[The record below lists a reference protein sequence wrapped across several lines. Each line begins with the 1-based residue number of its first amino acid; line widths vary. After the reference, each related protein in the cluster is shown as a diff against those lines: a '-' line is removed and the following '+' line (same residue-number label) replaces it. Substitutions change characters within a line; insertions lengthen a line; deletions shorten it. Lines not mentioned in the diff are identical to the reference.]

1 MPLRPTASKYKGRG
15 VMLFDNSQSKFES
28 LVRAYSTELYRYAHW
43 LCRDHFQAEDL
54 VQETFTRAWQGLDG
68 LRDAKAVKGWLYT
81 ILRREHARLYAHKR
95 LEIDE
100 HQELDDI
107 EGSGGSSAY
116 DGLEMRDALRTLPEG
131 YREPLLLQVLGGFSC
146 EEIASMM
153 DISTGAVMTRL
164 SRARLAARKLS
175 GKRTGY
181 KVRSK

>member
-1 MPLRPTASKYKGRG
+1 
-15 VMLFDNSQSKFES
+15 MLFDGKQSEFES
-28 LVRAYSTELYRYAHW
+28 LVRAFSAELYRYAYW
-43 LCRDHFQAEDL
+43 LCRDRFQAEDL

-81 ILRREHARLYAHKR
+81 ILRREHARLYER
-95 LEIDE
+95 RRVEIDE

-107 EGSGGSSAY
+107 ENAAGSSAY
-116 DGLEMRDALRTLPEG
+116 DSLEMRDALRSLSEG

-146 EEIASMM
+146 EEIAGMM

-164 SRARLAARKLS
+164 SRARLALRKLP
-175 GKRTGY
+175 GMRTGR